1 MKRLRNKYI
10 KDERV
15 KFISHL
21 DLLRVFQ
28 RALRRAD
35 IKVAFSQGF
44 NPHPKI
50 SFGPALIVGATTEGD
65 YMDIDLEEDISPE
78 EFRKKMNKVLPPGIE
93 IVESY
98 EVELNDALST
108 KIKGAEYILQVN
120 VKKSI
125 KYIQNKIEEFMRK
138 DIIEIEK
145 ESKSGRKMVN
155 IRPCVLELKVI
166 EEAEDYLKFYI
177 KLKLEEG
184 APNPLHL
191 LKALNDY
198 LGNLFDIDSYKLHR
212 KNMILE

>member
-1 MKRLRNKYI
+1 MKRLRNKYT

-28 RALRRAD
+28 RALRRAN
-35 IKVAFSQGF
+35 IKVAFSKGF

-50 SFGPALIVGATTEGD
+50 SFGPALVVGATTEGD
-65 YMDIDLEEDISPE
+65 YMDIDVEEDISPE

-125 KYIQNKIEEFMRK
+125 KDIQNKIEEFMKR

-155 IRPCVLELKVI
+155 IRPYVLELKVI
-166 EEAEDYLKFYI
+166 YEAENYFKFYI
-177 KLKLEEG
+177 KLKLGEG

-198 LGNLFDIDSYKLHR
+198 IGDLFDMDFYKLHR
-212 KNMILE
+212 KNTILE

>member
-1 MKRLRNKYI
+1 MKRLRNKYT

-44 NPHPKI
+44 NPRPKI
-50 SFGPALIVGATTEGD
+50 SFGPALLVGATTEGD
-65 YMDIDLEEDISPE
+65 YMDIEVEEDISPE
-78 EFRKKMNKVLPPGIE
+78 EFKKKMNKVLPPGIE
-93 IVESY
+93 IVESC

-108 KIKGAEYILQVN
+108 KIKAAEYILQVN
-120 VKKSI
+120 VRKSI
-125 KYIQNKIEEFMRK
+125 KDIQNKIEEFMRR

-145 ESKSGRKMVN
+145 KSKRGKKMIN
-155 IRPCVLELKVI
+155 LRPYVLELKVI

-177 KLKLEEG
+177 KLKLGEG

-191 LKALNDY
+191 LKALNEY
-198 LGNLFDIDSYKLHR
+198 VGNLFDIDSYKLHR

>member
-1 MKRLRNKYI
+1 MKRLRNKYT

-50 SFGPALIVGATTEGD
+50 SFGPALVVGATTEGD
-65 YMDIDLEEDISPE
+65 YMDIDVEEDISPE

-125 KYIQNKIEEFMRK
+125 KDIQNKIEEFMKR

-145 ESKSGRKMVN
+145 KSKSGRKMVN
-155 IRPCVLELKVI
+155 IRPYVLELKVI
-166 EEAEDYLKFYI
+166 EEAEDYFKFYI
-177 KLKLEEG
+177 KLKLGEG

-198 LGNLFDIDSYKLHR
+198 IGDLFDMDFYKLHR

>member
-1 MKRLRNKYI
+1 MKRLRNKYT

-50 SFGPALIVGATTEGD
+50 SFGPALVVGATTEGD
-65 YMDIDLEEDISPE
+65 YMDIDVEEDISPE

-125 KYIQNKIEEFMRK
+125 KDIKNKIEEFMKR

-155 IRPCVLELKVI
+155 IRPYVLELKVI
-166 EEAEDYLKFYI
+166 EEAEDYFKFYI
-177 KLKLEEG
+177 KLKLGEG

-198 LGNLFDIDSYKLHR
+198 IGDLFDMDFYKLHR

>member
-120 VKKSI
+120 VRKSI
-125 KYIQNKIEEFMRK
+125 KDIQNKIEEFMRR

-145 ESKSGRKMVN
+145 KSKRGKKMIN
-155 IRPCVLELKVI
+155 LRPYVLELKVI

-177 KLKLEEG
+177 KLKLGEG

-191 LKALNDY
+191 LKALNEY
-198 LGNLFDIDSYKLHR
+198 VGNLFDIDSYKLHR

>member
-1 MKRLRNKYI
+1 LKRLRNKYT

-50 SFGPALIVGATTEGD
+50 SFGPALIVGATTDGD

-125 KYIQNKIEEFMRK
+125 KDIQNKIEEFMRK
-138 DIIEIEK
+138 DVIEIEK
-145 ESKSGRKMVN
+145 ESKNGRKMVN
-155 IRPCVLELKVI
+155 IRPYVLELKVI
-166 EEAEDYLKFYI
+166 EETEDYLKFYI
-177 KLKLEEG
+177 KLTLGEG
-184 APNPLHL
+184 VPNPLHL

-198 LGNLFDIDSYKLHR
+198 IGDLFDMDSYKLHR
-212 KNMILE
+212 KYMILE